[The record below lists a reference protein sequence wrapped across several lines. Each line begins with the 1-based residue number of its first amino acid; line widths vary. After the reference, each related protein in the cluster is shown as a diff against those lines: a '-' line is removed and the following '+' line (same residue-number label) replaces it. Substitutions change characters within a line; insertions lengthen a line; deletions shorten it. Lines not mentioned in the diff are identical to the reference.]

1 MSNPPNTASDHRSY
15 LEQMTIMK
23 VSLMVSAVLLLL
35 KVWAAWST
43 RSSALYS
50 DAAESFAHLIAV
62 LIAVRALQL
71 AHKPADDEHHFGHDK
86 AAYLSSGFEGAM
98 ISCAA
103 LMIFY
108 EAGRQFS
115 QGIQIERIGLGATLA
130 GIATVV
136 NVFLGLSLIHIGKKR
151 LSPVLQANG
160 RHVMTD
166 VITSIAV
173 LAALALVSITDW
185 PWWDPIIAMLA
196 AANILWTGARL
207 IKDSLA
213 GLMDAAEPETE
224 AKIRALLEELRE
236 TRDFRYHHLRHRHS
250 GHTHWVEIHLV
261 FADETT
267 VRDAHHIAT
276 EVEEQI
282 CALLA
287 PNGRIITHLEPI
299 SAEEKD
305 EVWEGAR
312 FHPNRNQNPHVNP
325 TN

>member
-1 MSNPPNTASDHRSY
+1 MTHPHSPVSADRSY
-15 LEQMTIMK
+15 REQMTIMK
-23 VSLMVSAVLLLL
+23 VSLMVSILLLVL
-35 KVWAAWST
+35 KIWATWT
-43 RSSALYS
+43 THSSALYS

-62 LIAVRALQL
+62 MIAVRALQL

-108 EAGRQFS
+108 EAGRQFA
-115 QGIQIERIGLGATLA
+115 QGIEIERIGLGASLA
-130 GIATVV
+130 GIATIV
-136 NVFLGLSLIHIGKKR
+136 NGLLGWSLMHIGKKR
-151 LSPVLQANG
+151 HSPVLQANG

-166 VITSIAV
+166 VVTSVAV
-173 LAALALVSITDW
+173 LAALALVHFTGW
-185 PWWDPIIAMLA
+185 PWWDPWIALVA
-196 AANILWTGARL
+196 AANILWTGFRL

-224 AKIRALLEELRE
+224 AKIRALLEELRL
-236 TRDFRYHHLRHRHS
+236 TREFRYHHLRHRHS

-276 EVEEQI
+276 EVEEKI

-287 PNGRIITHLEPI
+287 PYGRIITHLEPI
-299 SAEEKD
+299 SAEETD
-305 EVWEGAR
+305 EVWEGERIPPADR
-312 FHPNRNQNPHVNP
+312 
-325 TN
+325 